1 MFFSRVFQF
10 IVHRSAFIVCFGGFM
25 ARYVGQRVKR
35 TEDPRLIQG
44 LAHYVDDIRLPDT
57 LHVAFVRSIYAHAR
71 VNGVDASEALKAPG
85 VVAVYTGKETAG
97 IGPVPCAGALPD
109 LKVPDHRVL
118 ATDKVYFVGHPI
130 AAIVATNAYAAR
142 DAAELVLV
150 DYEDLPAVVDA
161 EAAAAGGTVIHESFG
176 DNIAYKLTAGEGD
189 IEAALN
195 GADKVIKQRITN
207 QRLAPVAME
216 PRGVLARYFPGEQEL
231 TVWSST
237 QIPHLLRTQLALM
250 IGIPENKLRVITPE
264 VGGGFGSKLNVYAE
278 EALLGWI
285 SMQLGRPA
293 KWIETRRENMAATIH
308 GRGQVGDIE
317 IGFRNDGTITG
328 LRYNVF
334 ADLGA
339 YHQLLTPAIPT
350 LTGLMLS
357 GCYKIPAIQIN
368 VTGVFTNKMATDAY
382 RGAGR
387 PEATY
392 VVERALDLVAD
403 ELDIDPV
410 EVRRRNFPAPE
421 EFPFKTAT
429 GLFYD
434 SGNYE
439 GALDKALKNADYER
453 LRAEQKSARDEGRIV
468 GIGVSTYV
476 EICALGPS
484 QAMPAGGWESA
495 TVRIEPTG
503 KVTVLTGASPHGQG
517 QETSFAQLTADEL
530 GVDLNDVTVIHGDTS
545 IVQYGIGTFGSRATA
560 VGGTAVYVA
569 IEKLREKARLIAAH
583 MLGTDAANIAFDE
596 GMFSLK
602 EAKKVATAAGGDTAS
617 SGDADEVP
625 EAVLPA
631 GQDPAGALPEPEPG
645 RKSVTI
651 QDVALAAH
659 LGRELPPDTEP
670 GLSATYFFEPKNF
683 TFPFGTHICVVE
695 IDRDTGE
702 VKITR
707 YVAVDDCGRV
717 INPMLVDGQVQG
729 GIVQSIGQAL
739 YEEVVYD
746 EQGQL
751 VTGTLMDYA
760 VPRAKMIPWF
770 ELDRTETPTDVN
782 PMGVKGVGEAGT
794 IGATPAIVNAVVDAL
809 SPFGV
814 RHIDMPVRPE
824 AVWRIINRG
833 Q

>member
-1 MFFSRVFQF
+1 
-10 IVHRSAFIVCFGGFM
+10 M

-35 TEDPRLIQG
+35 TEDPRLIKG

-71 VNGVDASEALKAPG
+71 INGVDAGEALKAPG
-85 VVAVYTGKETAG
+85 VVAIFTGKDVSEK
-97 IGPVPCAGALPD
+97 IGPVPCASALPE

-130 AAIVATNAYAAR
+130 AAVVAADAYAAR
-142 DAAELVLV
+142 DAAELLMV
-150 DYEDLPAVVDA
+150 DYEELPAVVNA
-161 EAAAAGGTVIHESFG
+161 EEAAQGGAVIHEQFG
-176 DNIAYKLTAGEGD
+176 SNVAYKLTAGEGD
-189 IEAALN
+189 IVAALAS
-195 GADKVIKQRITN
+195 ADRRIKQRIIN

-216 PRGVLARYFPGEQEL
+216 PRGVLARYLPGEQEL

-293 KWIETRRENMAATIH
+293 KWIETRRENMQATIH
-308 GRGQVGDIE
+308 GRGQVGEIE
-317 IGFRNDGTITG
+317 IGCKADGTVTG
-328 LRYNVF
+328 LRYNVV

-357 GCYKIPAIQIN
+357 GAYKIPAIQIN

-392 VVERALDLVAD
+392 VVERAIDLVAA
-403 ELDIDPV
+403 ELGLDPV
-410 EVRRRNFPAPE
+410 AVRRRNFPAPE
-421 EFPFKTAT
+421 EFPLKTAT

-439 GALDKALKNADYER
+439 GALAKALENAGYER
-453 LRAEQKSARDEGRIV
+453 LREEQRAAREQGRIV

-503 KVTVLTGASPHGQG
+503 TVTVLTGASPHGQG
-517 QETSFAQLTADEL
+517 QETSFAQLAADEL
-530 GVDLNDVTVIHGDTS
+530 GVDMGDVTVVHGDTA

-560 VGGTAVYVA
+560 VGGTAVFVA
-569 IEKLREKARLIAAH
+569 IEKLKEKASKIAAH
-583 MLGTDAANIAFDE
+583 MLG
-596 GMFSLK
+596 
-602 EAKKVATAAGGDTAS
+602 
-617 SGDADEVP
+617 
-625 EAVLPA
+625 
-631 GQDPAGALPEPEPG
+631 
-645 RKSVTI
+645 
-651 QDVALAAH
+651 
-659 LGRELPPDTEP
+659 
-670 GLSATYFFEPKNF
+670 
-683 TFPFGTHICVVE
+683 
-695 IDRDTGE
+695 
-702 VKITR
+702 
-707 YVAVDDCGRV
+707 
-717 INPMLVDGQVQG
+717 
-729 GIVQSIGQAL
+729 
-739 YEEVVYD
+739 
-746 EQGQL
+746 
-751 VTGTLMDYA
+751 
-760 VPRAKMIPWF
+760 
-770 ELDRTETPTDVN
+770 
-782 PMGVKGVGEAGT
+782 
-794 IGATPAIVNAVVDAL
+794 
-809 SPFGV
+809 
-814 RHIDMPVRPE
+814 
-824 AVWRIINRG
+824 
-833 Q
+833 